1 MNPRAARELRAYLSA
16 FSRAGLNPPIVTSTD
31 RTQAEQEDLLRRGR
45 GVPVS
50 KHVYGLAADIVQA
63 RDWRSRVS
71 LTALAGNVRLWLP
84 HVEAIA
90 ERDHVHIEWPWN
102 FA

>member
-1 MNPRAARELRAYLSA
+1 VIPRAARELRAYLGV
-16 FSRAGLNPPIVTSTD
+16 FSQARLSPPIVTSTD

-50 KHVYGLAADIVQA
+50 KHLYGLAADIVPA
-63 RDWRSRVS
+63 RDWPFRVT
-71 LTALAGNVRLWLP
+71 LAALAGNVRAWLP

-90 ERDHVHIEWPWN
+90 ESDHVHIEWPWN
-102 FA
+102 FR